1 MYDFLKYLHSY
12 CIKSIENWKAVPNLS
27 CEIERGKSVES
38 TEAMIGYHVVVKQK
52 KIIIYDNDITSIS
65 NISGNHIAADLLV
78 TRYLD
83 GIGEFI
89 GVSELDQQS
98 HYEWLVFFEKTRRI
112 FNGKNIVYKFL
123 YYLFI
128 HTYGQGNQDEKI
140 KKYMKNIIVRTT
152 FYRLDN
158 AINVSLDES
167 NAMLWY
173 NFDTQDTNILFE
185 KIDEEE
191 LLRILDEISDT
202 NKYESLFNIVTNKQ
216 KEFLNSSIRPI
227 LSEDLEDM
235 NKLPLDFYN
244 YVNKYISNK
253 IFDHDNYLITKNEV
267 INFYFNHGSD
277 FNNFKKGQKWTKS
290 NFKQG
295 NKLKIHEYI
304 IAVTYVNLL
313 NHSYMKYI
321 NAENYYD
328 SSKKITK
335 GMKNNYHE
343 FTDSFSDFVE
353 RVDDITWRIRDSFDY
368 IGGLKNKEINEDEN
382 EYIEQL
388 IQFVI
393 LSKFG
398 YMNVENHFNY
408 IENLN
413 TLNNELT
420 IILRSE
426 FAHIS
431 NDMYNNLFSNLFDVV
446 NTWKKDYSNNF
457 YDNTQNTITT
467 EKLDI
472 ISSFIKQYDKPFE
485 RDEHGKHVKAEVFEG
500 ISDFHKRVKE
510 GFNNNDVLLH
520 LRLEMSVHENK
531 YD

>member
-1 MYDFLKYLHSY
+1 MYDFLEYLHRY
-12 CIKSIENWKAVPNLS
+12 CIKSINNWEAVADIS
-27 CEIERGKSVES
+27 CKVERGNVS
-38 TEAMIGYHVVVKQK
+38 TGYYVKQDRIVIDDSDIPP
-52 KIIIYDNDITSIS
+52 IIK
-65 NISGNHIAADLLV
+65 ISGSYIAADILV

-83 GIGEFI
+83 GMGEFI
-89 GVSELDQQS
+89 KVSKLDQS
-98 HYEWLVFFEKTRRI
+98 SYYEWFMFVEETRRI
-112 FNGKNIVYKFL
+112 FRGTEIVYQFL
-123 YYLFI
+123 KYLFT
-128 HTYGQGNQDEKI
+128 HTYEHKNEEKRI
-140 KKYMKNIIVRTT
+140 EKHMKNIIIDNQFRGQHINDIV
-152 FYRLDN
+152 RLDMKDDN
-158 AINVSLDES
+158 
-167 NAMLWY
+167 MLFY
-173 NFDTQDTNILFE
+173 NFDIYDTNVLYKE
-185 KIDEEE
+185 IDEEK
-191 LLRILDEISDT
+191 LLRILDEISNTD
-202 NKYESLFNIVTNKQ
+202 NYKSLFNIISENQ
-216 KEFLNSSIRPI
+216 KKFWKSNIKPI
-227 LSEDLEDM
+227 VSECSDGINTTTFDL
-235 NKLPLDFYN
+235 YA

-253 IFDHDNYLITKNEV
+253 IFDCDNYLITKNEV
-267 INFYFNHGSD
+267 VDFYFNHGSD
-277 FNNFKKGQKWTKS
+277 FNNFKMGQTGTKS
-290 NFKQG
+290 KFKQG

-321 NAENYYD
+321 NAESYYD
-328 SSKKITK
+328 PSKKIIK
-335 GMKNNYHE
+335 GMKNDYHK

-353 RVDDITWRIRDSFDY
+353 MVDDITWRIRDSFDY
-368 IGGLKNKEINEDEN
+368 IGGLKNKEISEDEN

-420 IILRSE
+420 TILRSE

-431 NDMYNNLFSNLFDVV
+431 NDMYNNLFGNLFDVV

-457 YDNTQNTITT
+457 YNNTQNTIPT

-472 ISSFIKQYDKPFE
+472 ISSFIKQYDKPIE
-485 RDEHGKHVKAEVFEG
+485 RDEHGKHVKAKVFEG
-500 ISDFHKRVKE
+500 ISDFHKRVKK
-510 GFNNNDVLLH
+510 GFDNNDVLLH